1 MERQDG
7 YLTGSSLFFMITLKK
22 KSLPNDPNELM
33 VRISADIT
41 QSVVDVIASLFN
53 KHEEIKM
60 IDWQTDKPTDQRSLV
75 QSPCKGLNTA
85 KFHWSEHPGVAT
97 PSRIQF
103 THTRISVS
111 SSVLSKRISFS
122 FIILDVSRELCPG
135 SLDPSCIFDE
145 LDKLGPYLIYKC
157 CWKKKKSL

>member
-7 YLTGSSLFFMITLKK
+7 DLTGSSLFFMITLKK

-60 IDWQTDKPTDQRSLV
+60 ID
-75 QSPCKGLNTA
+75 
-85 KFHWSEHPGVAT
+85 
-97 PSRIQF
+97 
-103 THTRISVS
+103 
-111 SSVLSKRISFS
+111 
-122 FIILDVSRELCPG
+122 
-135 SLDPSCIFDE
+135 
-145 LDKLGPYLIYKC
+145 
-157 CWKKKKSL
+157 